1 MNIYPLENGLV
12 EWIIRYPQMLNIP
25 LKIICKT
32 AVQLC
37 LGPQECLI
45 SIKSGGLITKLK
57 ARRNSSLFYV
67 ITMTVKELN

>member
-32 AVQLC
+32 AVRLC

-45 SIKSGGLITKLK
+45 SIKWWAK
-57 ARRNSSLFYV
+57 ARRNSSLYYYDS
-67 ITMTVKELN
+67 